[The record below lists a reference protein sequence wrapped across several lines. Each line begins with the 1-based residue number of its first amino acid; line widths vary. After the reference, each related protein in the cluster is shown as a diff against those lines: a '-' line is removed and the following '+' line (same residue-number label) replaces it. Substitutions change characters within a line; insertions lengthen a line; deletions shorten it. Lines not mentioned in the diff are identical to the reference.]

1 MFIILFCQKIQRNSE
16 KTCFVGRKIMTD
28 KIVVLSTC
36 ASAEEAQRVARA
48 LVEKRLAACVNV
60 MPGIRSVYRW
70 RDAAGKDAIQDDEE
84 VLLCIKT
91 SRALMEEL
99 KERDRAAAL
108 LRSARGHRTSGGGWL
123 GTLSRLDESGAGA

>member
-1 MFIILFCQKIQRNSE
+1 
-16 KTCFVGRKIMTD
+16 MTD

-70 RDAAGKDAIQDDEE
+70 TDAAGNDAIQDDEE
-84 VLLCIKT
+84 SLLCIKT

-99 KERDRAAAL
+99 RSEIERLHSYDVPEVIAL
-108 LRSARGHRTSGGGWL
+108 PVVDGSERYLAWMTRELAHKPSL
-123 GTLSRLDESGAGA
+123 